1 MPNFFFGEKLDNN
14 IHLGKE
20 ETSHLKVIKKNV
32 GETVEV
38 ITGDGYFY
46 KAKIKEIN
54 KKNSILEIF
63 EKNKSKNE
71 YQPKIHLILGMSK
84 WDRMRLIIEKAVEL
98 RVQIISIFKGDKS
111 NQSYKNK
118 DKFKKI
124 IVETLKQTG
133 YPRIPEFEFTDL
145 KNISNN
151 RSLVLDFE
159 ENIEFKKA
167 IESIE
172 DRVNIIIGPDS
183 GFSENEKKY
192 LKENKFNITS
202 PGKTIMRF
210 ETAAIYT
217 LSAINFTKNRLL

>member
-1 MPNFFFGEKLDNN
+1 
-14 IHLGKE
+14 
-20 ETSHLKVIKKNV
+20 
-32 GETVEV
+32 V
-38 ITGDGYFY
+38 ITGDGYLY

-54 KKNSILEIF
+54 KKNSSLEII
-63 EKNKSKNE
+63 EKSKSKNE

-98 RVQIISIFKGDKS
+98 RVQNISIFKGDKS
-111 NQSYKNK
+111 NQSYQNK

-133 YPRIPEFEFTDL
+133 YPSIPEFDFTDL

-172 DRVNIIIGPDS
+172 DKVNIIIGPDS
-183 GFSENEKKY
+183 GFSYNEKNY
-192 LKENKFNITS
+192 IKENKFNIIS

>member
-14 IHLGKE
+14 IFLGKD
-20 ETSHLKVIKKNV
+20 ETSHLKVIKKDV

-38 ITGDGYFY
+38 ITGDGYLY

-54 KKNSILEIF
+54 KKNSSLEII
-63 EKNKSKNE
+63 EKSKSKNE

-98 RVQIISIFKGDKS
+98 RVQNISIFKGDKS
-111 NQSYKNK
+111 NQSYQNK

-133 YPRIPEFEFTDL
+133 YPSIPEFDFTDL

-151 RSLVLDFE
+151 RSLV
-159 ENIEFKKA
+159 
-167 IESIE
+167 
-172 DRVNIIIGPDS
+172 
-183 GFSENEKKY
+183 
-192 LKENKFNITS
+192 
-202 PGKTIMRF
+202 
-210 ETAAIYT
+210 
-217 LSAINFTKNRLL
+217 

>member
-14 IHLGKE
+14 IFLGKD
-20 ETSHLKVIKKNV
+20 ETSHLKVIKKDV

-38 ITGDGYFY
+38 ITGDGYLY

-54 KKNSILEIF
+54 KKNSSLEII
-63 EKNKSKNE
+63 EKSKSKNE

-98 RVQIISIFKGDKS
+98 RVQNISIFKGDKS
-111 NQSYKNK
+111 NQSYQNK

-133 YPRIPEFEFTDL
+133 YPSIPEFDFTDL

-172 DRVNIIIGPDS
+172 DKVNIIIGPDS
-183 GFSENEKKY
+183 GFSYNEKNY
-192 LKENKFNITS
+192 IKENKFNIIS

>member
-1 MPNFFFGEKLDNN
+1 
-14 IHLGKE
+14 
-20 ETSHLKVIKKNV
+20 
-32 GETVEV
+32 
-38 ITGDGYFY
+38 
-46 KAKIKEIN
+46 
-54 KKNSILEIF
+54 
-63 EKNKSKNE
+63 
-71 YQPKIHLILGMSK
+71 
-84 WDRMRLIIEKAVEL
+84 MRLIIEKAVEL

>member
-14 IHLGKE
+14 IFLGKD
-20 ETSHLKVIKKNV
+20 ETSHLKVIKKDV

-38 ITGDGYFY
+38 ITGDGYLY

-54 KKNSILEIF
+54 KKNSSLEII
-63 EKNKSKNE
+63 EKSKSKNE

-98 RVQIISIFKGDKS
+98 RVQNISIFKGDKS
-111 NQSYKNK
+111 NQSYQNK

-133 YPRIPEFEFTDL
+133 YPSIPEFDFTDL

-172 DRVNIIIGPDS
+172 DKVNIIIGPDS
-183 GFSENEKKY
+183 GFSYNEK
-192 LKENKFNITS
+192 NK
-202 PGKTIMRF
+202 
-210 ETAAIYT
+210 
-217 LSAINFTKNRLL
+217 